1 MKKIVFLLVLIFSAL
16 QQSVCAQQTIR
27 DVGDFTAL
35 RVFDKIPV
43 TLISSS
49 ESKVEVSGIKHEDV
63 EIINKNGELKIRM
76 IPLKF
81 LSGDDVTVKVYYEKL
96 DDIQASEGAVIKG
109 SGKIDADLLSLNAK
123 EGAKIEV
130 KVNVRKINAKV
141 NSGGG
146 IIVSGEAE
154 DQDIVITSGG
164 RYDAKNILSDRVTVA
179 VNAGGSAI
187 VHASDQ
193 VDAKTRAG
201 GNIDIYGGAKVSQKT
216 FAGGTITVH

>member
-1 MKKIVFLLVLIFSAL
+1 MKKIVFLLAFIFSAL

-109 SGKIDADLLSLNAK
+109 SDKLNADLLSLNAK

-146 IIVSGEAE
+146 IIVS
-154 DQDIVITSGG
+154 
-164 RYDAKNILSDRVTVA
+164 
-179 VNAGGSAI
+179 
-187 VHASDQ
+187 
-193 VDAKTRAG
+193 
-201 GNIDIYGGAKVSQKT
+201 
-216 FAGGTITVH
+216 